1 MSRARGR
8 PGAILKHYGRRAL
21 GVLLRPVNALQRGE
35 RPQVRWLGGREPT
48 GVDTYWSEHTVSP
61 VDLPPAKGW
70 TRGMSERQ
78 LEWRFQQ
85 YPMFRELTG
94 LWGDHDGQTVL
105 DFGCG
110 PGNDLVGF
118 ALHTGAERIIGI
130 DVSDTA
136 LSLAAD
142 RLALHRIDPGRVEL
156 IQASDS
162 DVEIPLPGGSVD
174 HVQSQG
180 VIHHM
185 SDPDGALRELH
196 RVLRPGG
203 TGCVMVYNRDSVW
216 FHLWVA
222 YERMVLDGDFA
233 DDSVE
238 EAFRRSTDGDECP
251 ISRCYRGEEFAAMC
265 RAAGFETEYVGGY
278 LSRHELERLAASG
291 ASAIADERLGPEHRD
306 FLRGLG
312 RDDRGLP
319 LHRGAH
325 AGIGGVYRLSKAAP
339 L

>member
-1 MSRARGR
+1 MACPS
-8 PGAILKHYGRRAL
+8 
-21 GVLLRPVNALQRGE
+21 
-35 RPQVRWLGGREPT
+35 
-48 GVDTYWSEHTVSP
+48 
-61 VDLPPAKGW
+61 AK
-70 TRGMSERQ
+70 S
-78 LEWRFQQ
+78 EWRFQQ

-94 LWGDHDGQTVL
+94 LWGNHDGQTVL

-118 ALHTGAERIIGI
+118 ALHTGAERVVGI
-130 DVSDTA
+130 DVSDAA

-162 DVEIPLPGGSVD
+162 DCRDSAPRRLGRPRPEPRGDSPHERPRRGRCS
-174 HVQSQG
+174 
-180 VIHHM
+180 
-185 SDPDGALRELH
+185 ELH

-203 TGCVMVYNRDSVW
+203 AGCTMVSTATASVPPLGRLREDG
-216 FHLWVA
+216 LWTVTSP
-222 YERMVLDGDFA
+222 

-278 LSRHELERLAASG
+278 LSRHELERLCG
-291 ASAIADERLGPEHRD
+291 QRRLG
-306 FLRGLG
+306 
-312 RDDRGLP
+312 DR
-319 LHRGAH
+319 R
-325 AGIGGVYRLSKAAP
+325 RAARP
-339 L
+339 